1 MAPHI
6 TTASS
11 YLFVPAN
18 RPERYAKAL
27 ESGADA
33 VIVDLEDAVALPQ
46 KEEARA
52 TLARWLRGNG
62 PQLRLWVR
70 INAADTVWH
79 GDDLLTFSALSMA
92 GIVLPKAEEAKTL
105 SSIARRLGPGR
116 GLIALIESAAGLAA
130 MREIAAVPGVQR
142 LAFGSID
149 AQVDLGMQCGPE
161 EEELMHFRMEMVM
174 VSRLAGIA
182 PPIDGVTTDFNDD
195 AFLARMVQRARR
207 MGFGAKLCIHPKQVG
222 VVNSAFCAT
231 AEELAWARRVL
242 EAAARSAGAAIAV
255 DGRMVDRPVM
265 MRAQAIVQEAGE
277 RALRLAGAAAAQS

>member
-18 RPERYAKAL
+18 RPERYERAL

-62 PQLRLWVR
+62 PQPRLWVR

-92 GIVLPKAEEAKTL
+92 GIVLPKAEDPKTL
-105 SSIARRLGPGR
+105 SAIARRLGPGR

-161 EEELMHFRMEMVM
+161 EEELMHFRIEMVM
-174 VSRLAGIA
+174 ASRLAGIA

-195 AFLARMVQRARR
+195 AFLTRMVQRARR
-207 MGFGAKLCIHPKQVG
+207 MGFGAKLCIHPRQVEAVLRG
-222 VVNSAFCAT
+222 FMPSEQELVW
-231 AEELAWARRVL
+231 AEEVM
-242 EAAARSAGAAIAV
+242 AAVRASDGGAISLKGKMIDKPVILQAEKFLHQAG
-255 DGRMVDRPVM
+255 
-265 MRAQAIVQEAGE
+265 
-277 RALRLAGAAAAQS
+277 RLPH

>member
-11 YLFVPAN
+11 YLFAPAN

-62 PQLRLWVR
+62 PQPRLWVR

-174 VSRLAGIA
+174 ASRLAGIA

-207 MGFGAKLCIHPKQVG
+207 MGFGAKLCIHPKQVEG
-222 VVNSAFCAT
+222 VRRGFMPG
-231 AEELAWARRVL
+231 EQELAWAEEVM
-242 EAAARSAGAAIAV
+242 AAVRASDGGAISLKGKMIDKPVILQAEKFLHQAGRLV
-255 DGRMVDRPVM
+255 D
-265 MRAQAIVQEAGE
+265 
-277 RALRLAGAAAAQS
+277 

>member
-18 RPERYAKAL
+18 RPERYERAL

-62 PQLRLWVR
+62 PQPRLWVR

-92 GIVLPKAEEAKTL
+92 GIVLPKAEDPKTL
-105 SSIARRLGPGR
+105 SAIARRLGPGR

-161 EEELMHFRMEMVM
+161 EEELMHFRIEMVM
-174 VSRLAGIA
+174 ASRLAGIA

-195 AFLARMVQRARR
+195 ALLTRMVQRARR
-207 MGFGAKLCIHPKQVG
+207 MGFGAKLCIHPRQVEAVRRG
-222 VVNSAFCAT
+222 FMPSEQELVW
-231 AEELAWARRVL
+231 AEEVM
-242 EAAARSAGAAIAV
+242 AAVRASDGGAISLKGKMIDKPVILQAEKFLHQAG
-255 DGRMVDRPVM
+255 
-265 MRAQAIVQEAGE
+265 
-277 RALRLAGAAAAQS
+277 RLPH

>member
-18 RPERYAKAL
+18 RPERYVKAL

-62 PQLRLWVR
+62 PQPRLWVR

-105 SSIARRLGPGR
+105 SAIARRQGPGR

-174 VSRLAGIA
+174 ASRLAGIA

-207 MGFGAKLCIHPKQVG
+207 MGFGAKLCIHPKQVEG
-222 VVNSAFCAT
+222 VRRGFMPG
-231 AEELAWARRVL
+231 EQELAWAEEVM
-242 EAAARSAGAAIAV
+242 AAVRASDGGAISLKGKMIDKPVILQAEKFLHQAGRLV
-255 DGRMVDRPVM
+255 D
-265 MRAQAIVQEAGE
+265 
-277 RALRLAGAAAAQS
+277 

>member
-62 PQLRLWVR
+62 PQPRLWVR

-142 LAFGSID
+142 LAFGAID

-174 VSRLAGIA
+174 ASRLAGIA

-207 MGFGAKLCIHPKQVG
+207 MGFGAKLCIHPKQVEG
-222 VVNSAFCAT
+222 VRRGFMPG
-231 AEELAWARRVL
+231 EQELAWAEEVM
-242 EAAARSAGAAIAV
+242 AAVRASDGGAISLKGKMIDKPVILQAEKFLHQAGRLV
-255 DGRMVDRPVM
+255 D
-265 MRAQAIVQEAGE
+265 
-277 RALRLAGAAAAQS
+277 

>member
-18 RPERYAKAL
+18 RPERYERAL

-62 PQLRLWVR
+62 PQPRLWVR

-92 GIVLPKAEEAKTL
+92 GMVVPKAEDAKTL
-105 SSIARRLGPGR
+105 SAIARRLGPGR

-161 EEELMHFRMEMVM
+161 EEELMHFRIEMVM
-174 VSRLAGIA
+174 ASRLAGIA

-195 AFLARMVQRARR
+195 AFLTRMVQRARR
-207 MGFGAKLCIHPKQVG
+207 MGFGAKLCIHPRQVDG
-222 VVNSAFCAT
+222 VRRGFMPG
-231 AEELAWARRVL
+231 EQELAWAEEVM
-242 EAAARSAGAAIAV
+242 AAVRASDGGAISLKGKMIDKPVILQAEKFLHQAG
-255 DGRMVDRPVM
+255 
-265 MRAQAIVQEAGE
+265 
-277 RALRLAGAAAAQS
+277 RLPH

>member
-18 RPERYAKAL
+18 RPERYERAL

-62 PQLRLWVR
+62 PQPRLWVR

-92 GIVLPKAEEAKTL
+92 GMVLPKAEDPKTL
-105 SSIARRLGPGR
+105 SAIARRLGPGR

-161 EEELMHFRMEMVM
+161 EEELMHFRIEMVM
-174 VSRLAGIA
+174 ASRLAGIA

-195 AFLARMVQRARR
+195 ALLTRMVQRARR
-207 MGFGAKLCIHPKQVG
+207 MGFGAKLCIHPRQVEAVRRG
-222 VVNSAFCAT
+222 FMPSEQELVW
-231 AEELAWARRVL
+231 AEEVM
-242 EAAARSAGAAIAV
+242 AAVRASDGGAISLKGKMIDKPVILQAEKFLHQAG
-255 DGRMVDRPVM
+255 
-265 MRAQAIVQEAGE
+265 
-277 RALRLAGAAAAQS
+277 RLLD

>member
-18 RPERYAKAL
+18 RPERYERAL

-62 PQLRLWVR
+62 PQPRLWVR

-92 GIVLPKAEEAKTL
+92 GIVLPKAEDPKTL
-105 SSIARRLGPGR
+105 SAIARRLGPGR

-161 EEELMHFRMEMVM
+161 EEELMHFRIEMVM
-174 VSRLAGIA
+174 ASRLAGIA

-195 AFLARMVQRARR
+195 AFLTRMVQRARR
-207 MGFGAKLCIHPKQVG
+207 MGFGAKLCIHPRQVDG
-222 VVNSAFCAT
+222 VRRGFMPG
-231 AEELAWARRVL
+231 EQELAWAEEVM
-242 EAAARSAGAAIAV
+242 AAVRASDGGAISLKGKMIDKPVILQAEKFLHQAG
-255 DGRMVDRPVM
+255 
-265 MRAQAIVQEAGE
+265 
-277 RALRLAGAAAAQS
+277 RLPH

>member
-6 TTASS
+6 TTASR

-18 RPERYAKAL
+18 RPERYERAL

-62 PQLRLWVR
+62 PQPRLWVR

-92 GIVLPKAEEAKTL
+92 GIVLPKAEDPKTL
-105 SSIARRLGPGR
+105 SAIARRLGPGR

-161 EEELMHFRMEMVM
+161 EEELMHFRIEMVM
-174 VSRLAGIA
+174 ASRLAGIA

-195 AFLARMVQRARR
+195 AFLTRMVQRARR
-207 MGFGAKLCIHPKQVG
+207 MGFGAKLCIHPRQVEAVRRG
-222 VVNSAFCAT
+222 FMPSEQELVW
-231 AEELAWARRVL
+231 AEEVM
-242 EAAARSAGAAIAV
+242 AAVRASDGGAISLKGKMIDKPVILQAEKFLHQAG
-255 DGRMVDRPVM
+255 
-265 MRAQAIVQEAGE
+265 
-277 RALRLAGAAAAQS
+277 RLPH

>member
-62 PQLRLWVR
+62 PQPRLWVR

-161 EEELMHFRMEMVM
+161 EEELMHFRMEMVIA
-174 VSRLAGIA
+174 SRLAGIA

-207 MGFGAKLCIHPKQVG
+207 MGFGAKLCIHPKQVEG
-222 VVNSAFCAT
+222 VRRGFMPG
-231 AEELAWARRVL
+231 EQELAWAEEVM
-242 EAAARSAGAAIAV
+242 AAVRASDGGAISLKGKMIDKPVILQAEKFLHQAGRLV
-255 DGRMVDRPVM
+255 D
-265 MRAQAIVQEAGE
+265 
-277 RALRLAGAAAAQS
+277 

>member
-62 PQLRLWVR
+62 PQPRLWVR

-105 SSIARRLGPGR
+105 SSIARRLGR

-142 LAFGSID
+142 LAFGAID

-174 VSRLAGIA
+174 ASRLAGIA

-207 MGFGAKLCIHPKQVG
+207 MGFGAKLCIHPKQVAG
-222 VVNSAFCAT
+222 VRRGFMPG
-231 AEELAWARRVL
+231 EQELAWAEEVM
-242 EAAARSAGAAIAV
+242 AAVRASDGGAISLKGKMIDKPVILQAEKFLHQAGRLV
-255 DGRMVDRPVM
+255 D
-265 MRAQAIVQEAGE
+265 
-277 RALRLAGAAAAQS
+277 

>member
-18 RPERYAKAL
+18 RPERYVKAL

-62 PQLRLWVR
+62 PQPRLWVR

-92 GIVLPKAEEAKTL
+92 GIVLPKAEGAKTL
-105 SSIARRLGPGR
+105 SAIARRLGPGR

-174 VSRLAGIA
+174 ASRLAGIA
-182 PPIDGVTTDFNDD
+182 SPIDGVTTDFNDD

-207 MGFGAKLCIHPKQVG
+207 MGFGAKLCIHPKQVEG
-222 VVNSAFCAT
+222 VRRGFMPG
-231 AEELAWARRVL
+231 EQELAWAEEVM
-242 EAAARSAGAAIAV
+242 AAVRASDGGAISLKGKMIDKPVILQAEKFLHQAGRLV
-255 DGRMVDRPVM
+255 D
-265 MRAQAIVQEAGE
+265 
-277 RALRLAGAAAAQS
+277 

>member
-18 RPERYAKAL
+18 RPERYERAL

-62 PQLRLWVR
+62 PQPRLWVR

-92 GIVLPKAEEAKTL
+92 GIVLPKAEDPKTL
-105 SSIARRLGPGR
+105 SAIARRLGPGR

-161 EEELMHFRMEMVM
+161 EEELMHFRIEMVM
-174 VSRLAGIA
+174 ASRLAGIA

-195 AFLARMVQRARR
+195 ALLTRMVQRARR
-207 MGFGAKLCIHPKQVG
+207 MGFGAKLCIHPRQVDGLRRG
-222 VVNSAFCAT
+222 VMPG
-231 AEELAWARRVL
+231 EQDLAWAEEVM
-242 EAAARSAGAAIAV
+242 AAVRASDGGAISLKGKMIDKPVILQAEKFLHQAG
-255 DGRMVDRPVM
+255 
-265 MRAQAIVQEAGE
+265 
-277 RALRLAGAAAAQS
+277 RLLD

>member
-62 PQLRLWVR
+62 PQPRLWVR

-207 MGFGAKLCIHPKQVG
+207 MGFGAKLCIHPKQVEG
-222 VVNSAFCAT
+222 VRRGFMPG
-231 AEELAWARRVL
+231 EQELAWAEEVM
-242 EAAARSAGAAIAV
+242 AAVRASDGGAISLKGKMIDKPVILQAEKFLHQAGRLV
-255 DGRMVDRPVM
+255 D
-265 MRAQAIVQEAGE
+265 
-277 RALRLAGAAAAQS
+277 

>member
-46 KEEARA
+46 KEDARA

-62 PQLRLWVR
+62 PQPRLWVR

-92 GIVLPKAEEAKTL
+92 GIVLPKAEDAKTL

-161 EEELMHFRMEMVM
+161 EEELTHLRIEMVM
-174 VSRLAGIA
+174 ASRLAGIA

-195 AFLARMVQRARR
+195 AFLTRMVQRARR
-207 MGFGAKLCIHPKQVG
+207 MGFGAKLCIHPRQVEG
-222 VVNSAFCAT
+222 VRRGFMPS
-231 AEELAWARRVL
+231 EQELAWAEEVM
-242 EAAARSAGAAIAV
+242 AAVRASDGGAISLKGKMIDKPVILQAEKFLHQAG
-255 DGRMVDRPVM
+255 
-265 MRAQAIVQEAGE
+265 
-277 RALRLAGAAAAQS
+277 RLPH

>member
-62 PQLRLWVR
+62 PQPRLWVR

-174 VSRLAGIA
+174 ASRLAGIA

-207 MGFGAKLCIHPKQVG
+207 MGFGAKLCIHPKQVEG
-222 VVNSAFCAT
+222 VRRGFMPG
-231 AEELAWARRVL
+231 EQELAWAEEVM
-242 EAAARSAGAAIAV
+242 AAVRSSDGGAISLKGKMIDKPVILQAEKFLHQAGRLV
-255 DGRMVDRPVM
+255 D
-265 MRAQAIVQEAGE
+265 
-277 RALRLAGAAAAQS
+277 

>member
-6 TTASS
+6 ATASS

-62 PQLRLWVR
+62 PQPRLWVR

-105 SSIARRLGPGR
+105 SAIARRLGPGR

-174 VSRLAGIA
+174 ASRLAGIA

-207 MGFGAKLCIHPKQVG
+207 MGFGAKLCIHPKQVEG
-222 VVNSAFCAT
+222 VRRGFMPG
-231 AEELAWARRVL
+231 EQELAWAEEVM
-242 EAAARSAGAAIAV
+242 AAVRTSDGGAISLKGKMIDKPVILQAEKFLHQAGRLV
-255 DGRMVDRPVM
+255 D
-265 MRAQAIVQEAGE
+265 
-277 RALRLAGAAAAQS
+277 

>member
-6 TTASS
+6 TAASS

-62 PQLRLWVR
+62 PQARLWVR

-92 GIVLPKAEEAKTL
+92 GIVLPKAEDAKTL

-161 EEELMHFRMEMVM
+161 EEELTHFRIEMVM
-174 VSRLAGIA
+174 ASRLASIA

-195 AFLARMVQRARR
+195 AFLTRMVQRARR
-207 MGFGAKLCIHPKQVG
+207 MGFGAKLCIHPRQVDG
-222 VVNSAFCAT
+222 VRRGFMPS
-231 AEELAWARRVL
+231 ERELAWAEEVM
-242 EAAARSAGAAIAV
+242 AAVRAGDGGAISLK
-255 DGRMVDRPVM
+255 GKMIDRPVIL
-265 MRAQAIVQEAGE
+265 QAEKFLHQAG
-277 RALRLAGAAAAQS
+277 RLMD

>member
-62 PQLRLWVR
+62 PQPRLWVR

-174 VSRLAGIA
+174 ASRLAGIA

-207 MGFGAKLCIHPKQVG
+207 MGFGAKLCIHPKQVEG
-222 VVNSAFCAT
+222 VRRGFMPG
-231 AEELAWARRVL
+231 EQELAWAEEVM
-242 EAAARSAGAAIAV
+242 AAVRASDGGAISLKGKMIDKPVILQAEKFLHQAGRLV
-255 DGRMVDRPVM
+255 D
-265 MRAQAIVQEAGE
+265 
-277 RALRLAGAAAAQS
+277 

>member
-18 RPERYAKAL
+18 RPERYVKAL

-62 PQLRLWVR
+62 PQPRLWVR

-92 GIVLPKAEEAKTL
+92 GIVLPKAEGAKTL
-105 SSIARRLGPGR
+105 SAIARRLGPGR

-174 VSRLAGIA
+174 ASRLAGIA

-207 MGFGAKLCIHPKQVG
+207 MGFGAKLCIHPKQVEG
-222 VVNSAFCAT
+222 VRRGFMPG
-231 AEELAWARRVL
+231 EQELAWAEEVM
-242 EAAARSAGAAIAV
+242 AAVRASDGGAISLKGKMIDKPVILQAEKFLHQAGRLV
-255 DGRMVDRPVM
+255 D
-265 MRAQAIVQEAGE
+265 
-277 RALRLAGAAAAQS
+277 

>member
-18 RPERYAKAL
+18 RPERYERAL

-62 PQLRLWVR
+62 PQPRLWVR

-92 GIVLPKAEEAKTL
+92 GIVLPKAEDPKTL
-105 SSIARRLGPGR
+105 SAIARRLGPGR

-161 EEELMHFRMEMVM
+161 EEELMHFRIEMVM
-174 VSRLAGIA
+174 ASRLAGIA

-195 AFLARMVQRARR
+195 ALLTRMVQRARR
-207 MGFGAKLCIHPKQVG
+207 MGFGAKLCIHPRQVDG
-222 VVNSAFCAT
+222 VRRGFMPG
-231 AEELAWARRVL
+231 EQELAWAEEVM
-242 EAAARSAGAAIAV
+242 AAVRASDGGAISLKGKMIDKPVILQAEKFLHQAG
-255 DGRMVDRPVM
+255 
-265 MRAQAIVQEAGE
+265 
-277 RALRLAGAAAAQS
+277 RLLD